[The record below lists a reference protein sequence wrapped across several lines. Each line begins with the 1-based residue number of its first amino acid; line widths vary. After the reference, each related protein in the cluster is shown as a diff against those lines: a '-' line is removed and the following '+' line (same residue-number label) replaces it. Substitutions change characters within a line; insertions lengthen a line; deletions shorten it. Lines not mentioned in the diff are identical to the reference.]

1 VTAWNTGRSTAGT
14 ATTPAPQGSDRASLP
29 AYVLITPARNE
40 AQFIGL
46 TIDAVVAQTVRPL
59 KWMIVSDGSTDR
71 TDEIVGRYTAL
82 HSWIELVRLP
92 ERTERHFAGKVMAI
106 NAGLA
111 RVERLPYDVIA
122 CLDADITFDSDYFAF
137 LLQKLAVDPGL
148 GLAGTPYR
156 DAGSEI
162 YDYRYVSTDHVSGAC
177 QVFRRAC
184 FEEIGGYAAVRG
196 GAIDTIA
203 STKARMKGW
212 KTRSFSE
219 KAAFH
224 HRAVG
229 TAEAGRLRARFNL
242 GRRDYLIGNH
252 PMWQMFRCAY
262 QMRKK
267 PFVVRGLALAAG
279 YLCAFLNRD
288 KRPVSRGFVAFRRR
302 EQMQRLAAKFSS
314 IPSVIYGRRSERPA

>member
-1 VTAWNTGRSTAGT
+1 VTALNTGKSTTDG
-14 ATTPAPQGSDRASLP
+14 APQGSDSLNLLT
-29 AYVLITPARNE
+29 YVLITPARNE

-59 KWMIVSDGSTDR
+59 KWIIVSDGSTDG
-71 TDEIVGRYTAL
+71 TDEIVGRFTAQ
-82 HSWIELVRLP
+82 HNWIELLRLP
-92 ERTERHFAGKVMAI
+92 ERAERHFAGKVMAI
-106 NAGLA
+106 NAGIA

-122 CLDADITFDSDYFAF
+122 CLDADITFGSDYFAF
-137 LLQKLAVDPGL
+137 LLEKLAVDPVL

-184 FEEIGGYAAVRG
+184 FEEIGGYVAVRG

-203 STKARMKGW
+203 STTARMKGW

-229 TAEAGRLRARFNL
+229 TAEAGKLRARFNL

-252 PMWQMFRCAY
+252 PLWQMFRCAH

-279 YLCAFLNRD
+279 FVCALLNRD

-302 EQMQRLAAKFSS
+302 EQMQRLAGKFSS
-314 IPSVIYGRRSERPA
+314 IPSVIHGRRSEKPA

>member
-1 VTAWNTGRSTAGT
+1 MTAWNPGEHG
-14 ATTPAPQGSDRASLP
+14 ATAPQGPESVGLP

-46 TIDAVVAQTVRPL
+46 TIEAMIAQTVRPL
-59 KWMIVSDGSTDR
+59 KWMIVSDGSTDG
-71 TDEIVGRYTAL
+71 TDEIVERFAAQ
-82 HSWIELVRLP
+82 HAWIELLRLP
-92 ERTERHFAGKVMAI
+92 ERPERHFAGKVMAI
-106 NAGLA
+106 NAGLW
-111 RVERLPYDVIA
+111 RVKALPYDVLA

-137 LLQKLAVDPGL
+137 LLGKLMLDPGL

-177 QVFRRAC
+177 QVFRRSC

-203 STKARMKGW
+203 STTARMKGW
-212 KTRSFSE
+212 KTRSFAE

-252 PMWQMFRCAY
+252 PVWQIFRCAH
-262 QMRKK
+262 QMRKR
-267 PFVVRGLALAAG
+267 PFIVRGLALGAG
-279 YLCAFLNRD
+279 YVCAFLGGH
-288 KRPVSRGFVAFRRR
+288 KRPVSRGFVNFRRH
-302 EQMQRLAAKFSS
+302 EQMQRLAGKFSTIAS
-314 IPSVIYGRRSERPA
+314 MVYGRRSEKPA

>member
-1 VTAWNTGRSTAGT
+1 MASRNTGNSAIGAARRH
-14 ATTPAPQGSDRASLP
+14 SDSAALP

-59 KWMIVSDGSTDR
+59 KWIIVSDGSTDG
-71 TDEIVGRYTAL
+71 TDLIVERYAAQ
-82 HSWIELVRLP
+82 HGWIELLRLP
-92 ERTERHFAGKVMAI
+92 ERAERHFAGKVMAI
-106 NAGLA
+106 NAGLL
-111 RVERLPYDVIA
+111 RLNEFQYDVIA
-122 CLDADITFDSDYFAF
+122 CLDADITFDPDYFAF
-137 LLQKLAVDPGL
+137 LLGKLACDPAL
-148 GLAGTPYR
+148 GLVGTPYR

-184 FEEIGGYAAVRG
+184 FEEIGGYVAVRG
-196 GAIDTIA
+196 GAIDSIA
-203 STKARMKGW
+203 STTARMRGW
-212 KTRSFSE
+212 KTRSFAE

-252 PMWQMFRCAY
+252 PMWQIFRCAY

-267 PFVVRGLALAAG
+267 PFVVRGLALTAG
-279 YLCAFLNRD
+279 YLWSFLRRD

-302 EQMQRLAAKFSS
+302 EQMLRLIATFRN
-314 IPSVIYGRRSERPA
+314 IPFMVYGRRSERPA